1 VSAVWG
7 QRPTKKAHSRS
18 KRKSIM
24 WIITYTIFML
34 IELVMGVLLAKNNGL
49 SITGLL
55 LIAILTSVLGVY
67 VMVLAIHSGPI
78 KYVIGN
84 FGVVNAV
91 MLAMIIVLFIIT
103 VVFDYNLDII
113 IRLKLYYSAVIF
125 VQALSVLVNRI
136 YLSKLMKN
144 KPTLETK

>member
-1 VSAVWG
+1 
-7 QRPTKKAHSRS
+7 
-18 KRKSIM
+18 M